1 MKKFQLSDEEK
12 IALLEKIKSYP
23 RPKNFAKTQPEV
35 VEEDMMEDVPV
46 EEITVAGEPSIS
58 SKKSKKSKK

>member
-23 RPKNFAKTQPEV
+23 RPAKFTRTVVETTTETTTKKAKTTTTTTTV
-35 VEEDMMEDVPV
+35 GIVETTTSTTTINP
-46 EEITVAGEPSIS
+46 
-58 SKKSKKSKK
+58 